1 MIESF
6 VDLSYRGLSLGRR
19 VKLSQVRPST
29 GYLETPAPMPVG
41 TAISIATDEGVT
53 LEATVTSIHEQVGG
67 SEKTPGMTVA
77 PKLAEEACESW
88 WRARV
93 AYPDEVA
100 QAAPAV
106 ARTSS
111 KVTVR
116 PRTHTTPEPVAE
128 AASTARA
135 DTLVDPSYPPEIA
148 DVTTLLAESRQT
160 MIMPAVDQELLEQ
173 MTRTSGEGEGLARGP
188 VDPLVHITG
197 EYAVVDDG
205 KKTMMMDAIDPA
217 ALGLDMGSSGTFP
230 VVDEDSGVVSGNGD
244 DRKSGGNGN
253 KKKRKKR

>member
-41 TAISIATDEGVT
+41 TAISIATDEGLT

-67 SEKTPGMTVA
+67 SDRTPGMTVA
-77 PKLAEEACESW
+77 PRLAGEPSESW

-93 AYPDEVA
+93 TFPDEVA
-100 QAAPAV
+100 APAG
-106 ARTSS
+106 ARTPS

-116 PRTHTTPEPVAE
+116 PRTHTTPEPVPAP
-128 AASTARA
+128 APAQ
-135 DTLVDPSYPPEIA
+135 YPPAIA
-148 DVTTLLAESRQT
+148 NVTPLIPDSKQT
-160 MIMPAVDQELLEQ
+160 MMMPAADQELLEQ
-173 MTRTSGEGEGLARGP
+173 LTRKSGEIE
-188 VDPLVHITG
+188 PLVRTTG
-197 EYAVVDDG
+197 EYEVIDDG
-205 KKTMMMDAIDPA
+205 KLTMMMDAVDPA
-217 ALGLDMGSSGTFP
+217 ALGLDLSSSGSFP
-230 VVDEDSGVVSGNGD
+230 VVDEDSGVVDGNGNGD
-244 DRKSGGNGN
+244 DKKSGGNQGPG

>member
-77 PKLAEEACESW
+77 PKLAEEASEAW

-93 AYPDEVA
+93 AFPDEVA
-100 QAAPAV
+100 PSV
-106 ARTSS
+106 VTRTGST
-111 KVTVR
+111 VTVR
-116 PRTHTTPEPVAE
+116 PRSHATSDSPPQQAP
-128 AASTARA
+128 A
-135 DTLVDPSYPPEIA
+135 PQYPPEIA
-148 DVTTLLAESRQT
+148 NVTPLIPDSKQT
-160 MIMPAVDQELLEQ
+160 MIMPAVDQELLESL
-173 MTRTSGEGEGLARGP
+173 TRKSGEIEQ
-188 VDPLVHITG
+188 LVRTTG
-197 EYAVVDDG
+197 EYDVVDDG
-205 KKTMMMDAIDPA
+205 KKTMMMDVIDPA
-217 ALGLDMGSSGTFP
+217 ALGLDMSSSGSFP
-230 VVDEDSGVVSGNGD
+230 AIDDDSAGDSGPISGTGNGD
-244 DRKSGGNGN
+244 DKKSGGGGPGKK
-253 KKKRKKR
+253 KKKRR

>member
-41 TAISIATDEGVT
+41 TAISIATDEGLT

-67 SEKTPGMTVA
+67 SDKTPGMTVA
-77 PKLAEEACESW
+77 PTLAGEASESW

-93 AYPDEVA
+93 AFPDET
-100 QAAPAV
+100 AAPAV

-116 PRTHTTPEPVAE
+116 PRSHTTPEAIPEPAP
-128 AASTARA
+128 AAPSARGQ
-135 DTLVDPSYPPEIA
+135 TLVDPAVQYPSEIA
-148 DVTTLLAESRQT
+148 DVTPLLPESKQT

-173 MTRTSGEGEGLARGP
+173 LTRKSGEGGIEQ
-188 VDPLVHITG
+188 LVGTTG
-197 EYAVVDDG
+197 EYEVIDDG
-205 KKTMMMDAIDPA
+205 KKTMMMDAIDPS
-217 ALGLDMGSSGTFP
+217 ALGLDMSSSGNFP
-230 VVDEDSGVVSGNGD
+230 VVDDDSGVDSGGVTSGD
-244 DRKSGGNGN
+244 DKKSGGSG